1 MSSKGVTPVVAT
13 ALLIGIAVST
23 ALTASVFMEGTLS
36 DVRDSFEDDI
46 SERDRESDSEMSI
59 DYGYEQGGYLL
70 VDVRNTGSI
79 ALPLRDNETKVL
91 SVYLDGRPS
100 DGWSY
105 LSDREVLGQDAT
117 VTINTTEAF
126 PAPSNSTEVDIRGA
140 YETQSSIICY
150 NDGSDTC

>member
-1 MSSKGVTPVVAT
+1 MSRKGVTPVVAT

-23 ALTASVFMEGTLS
+23 ALSASVFMEGTLS
-36 DVRDSFEDDI
+36 DVRNNVEDDI

-70 VDVRNTGSI
+70 IDVRNSGSI
-79 ALPLRDNETKVL
+79 ALPLKDNDTRVV
-91 SVYLDGRPS
+91 SVYMDGRPN
-100 DGWSY
+100 DDWHY

-117 VTINTTEAF
+117 VTINTTKAF
-126 PAPSNSTEVDIRGA
+126 PDPGNSTKVEIRGA

-150 NDGSDTC
+150 NDGADSC

>member
-1 MSSKGVTPVVAT
+1 MSRKGVTPVIAT

-23 ALTASVFMEGTLS
+23 ALTAMVFMEGTLS
-36 DVRDSFEDDI
+36 DVKGNIEDDVTE
-46 SERDRESDSEMSI
+46 SDREADSEMSI

-70 VDVRNTGSI
+70 IDVRNTGSR
-79 ALPLRDNETKVL
+79 ALPLMDNDTKVL
-91 SVYLDGRPS
+91 SVYMEGKPND
-100 DGWSY
+100 DWDY
-105 LSDREVLGQDAT
+105 LSDREVLGKDAT

-126 PAPSNSTEVDIRGA
+126 PAPSNSTEVDIRGS